1 MKDTTKEN
9 SIQIPNYIEGIPTDK
24 HRVKDRF
31 ELILSYYDKLWK
43 DLQRETNSNSIHN
56 KFLDSEVFIVK
67 NESDK
72 KTAREAMVFK
82 GRMAIRISSFYTIP
96 LKVLINHI

>member
-31 ELILSYYDKLWK
+31 ELL
-43 DLQRETNSNSIHN
+43 R
-56 KFLDSEVFIVK
+56 
-67 NESDK
+67 
-72 KTAREAMVFK
+72 
-82 GRMAIRISSFYTIP
+82 
-96 LKVLINHI
+96 